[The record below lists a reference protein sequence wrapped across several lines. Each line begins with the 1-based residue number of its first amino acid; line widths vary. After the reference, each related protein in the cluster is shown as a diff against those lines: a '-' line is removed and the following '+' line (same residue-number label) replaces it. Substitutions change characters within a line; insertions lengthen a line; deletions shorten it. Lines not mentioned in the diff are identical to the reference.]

1 MIGRRRN
8 FNESALGDEESQVI
22 VLESQI
28 TGHKRINIA
37 ILLVAMYDIR
47 IALVA
52 KSTFNFDYC
61 GNRTYS
67 KLAIFLVFSL
77 FA

>member
-1 MIGRRRN
+1 LIGRRRN

-22 VLESQI
+22 VLEGQI

-52 KSTFNFDYC
+52 KSFFIFDYW
-61 GNRTYS
+61 
-67 KLAIFLVFSL
+67 
-77 FA
+77 